1 MVPLCFSEIGRELE
15 RFVRDPTDVVRTKG
29 CGFIAEE
36 FERNE
41 AEAQAGNPPATQ
53 FMNMVET
60 DHVNL
65 YIPAAMKKYELEQAR
80 MSVGRSTNYPPEP
93 KTDIPDVDM
102 ESVGLRLSRSHNHDR
117 ERRD

>member
-1 MVPLCFSEIGRELE
+1 
-15 RFVRDPTDVVRTKG
+15 
-29 CGFIAEE
+29 
-36 FERNE
+36 
-41 AEAQAGNPPATQ
+41 
-53 FMNMVET
+53 MNMVET